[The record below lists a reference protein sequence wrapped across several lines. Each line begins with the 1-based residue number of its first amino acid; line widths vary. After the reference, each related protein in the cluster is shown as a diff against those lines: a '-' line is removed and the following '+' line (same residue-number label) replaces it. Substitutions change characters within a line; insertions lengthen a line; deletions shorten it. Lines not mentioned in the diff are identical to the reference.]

1 MLGRV
6 IRVLDNLIY
15 VKLDIDIYNQDNLIN
30 KYVVF
35 EGNNIL
41 AGEVINID
49 DNTLIISLLGEFVN
63 NDFIYGNVNKPSF
76 NSKVRLMNNEDLKTL
91 YKNSFV
97 NSINVGKSVFNDFD
111 IELDINNLFSNHFAI
126 LGNSGSGK
134 SYALSRIVQQTFY
147 SAKTLP
153 YYPNILIF
161 DAFGEYQNVFN
172 NISSINENINYKVIT
187 TDLKSNDMEILKIP
201 FWLLGVDDLALLL
214 NVTEPS
220 QIPIIE
226 KALKLVGYFV
236 RDDETV
242 IQQKTDIIAR
252 NVLDIIFNG
261 KSPSEIRNKII
272 SILSKF
278 NTDKI
283 NLEYPLVKGGWTRT
297 LRQCISIEA
306 DGKFADI
313 EGVIAHLES
322 LINNVF
328 ELTLPDGT
336 FMYTLEDFATAL
348 EFALISEGILNSNKV
363 FDYANILKIRL
374 NSLIN
379 SDYSRYFIFDQFIT
393 NVDYLRYLL
402 SNNQGKK
409 VQVLNFN
416 INYVDDRFAKTLV
429 KIFSKFIFDYATR
442 LERRGSVPFHIVLEE
457 AHRYVQNDNDINTI
471 GYNIFDRIAKE
482 GRKYGVLLGLI
493 SQRPNELSQTTISQC
508 SNFFIFK
515 IFNPLDLDFIK
526 AIVPNIDNQL
536 INRIKLFYPGI
547 CLINGNSVKFPTV
560 VQLEKPNPEPMSQ
573 NVDINNTWYV
583 KNN

>member
-6 IRVLDNLIY
+6 IRVFDNLIY
-15 VKLDIDIYNQDNLIN
+15 VKLDIDIYTTDNLIN

-35 EGNNIL
+35 EGSNIL
-41 AGEVINID
+41 AGEVINIE

-76 NSKVRLMNNEDLKTL
+76 NSKVRLMNNEDLKLL

-97 NSINVGKSVFNDFD
+97 NSINIGKSVFNNFD
-111 IELDINNLFSNHFAI
+111 IELNINNLFSNHFAI

-134 SYALSRIVQQTFY
+134 SYALSRLIQQTFY

-153 YYPNILIF
+153 YYPNVLIF
-161 DAFGEYQNVFN
+161 DAFGEYQNVFH

-187 TDLKSNDMEILKIP
+187 TDLKSSDMEILKIP
-201 FWLLGVDDLALLL
+201 FWLLGVDDIALLL
-214 NVTEPS
+214 NVTES
-220 QIPIIE
+220 TQIPIIE

-236 RDDETV
+236 RDDESV
-242 IQQKTDIIAR
+242 INQKTDIIAR

-283 NLEYPLVKGGWTRT
+283 NLEYKLTKGGWVRT
-297 LRQCISIEA
+297 LRQCIAIEE

-313 EGVIAHLES
+313 EVVITHLES

-328 ELTLPDGT
+328 ELTLPDGS
-336 FMYTLEDFATAL
+336 FMYTLEDFANAL
-348 EFALISEGILNSNKV
+348 EFALISEGVLNSNKV

-379 SDYSRYFIFDQFIT
+379 SDYSRYFKFDQYIT
-393 NVDYLRYLL
+393 NIDYLRYLL

-442 LERRGSVPFHIVLEE
+442 LERRGSVPFHIILEE

-493 SQRPNELSQTTISQC
+493 SQRPYELSTTTISQC

-515 IFNPLDLDFIK
+515 IFNPLDLEFISS
-526 AIVPNIDNQL
+526 IVPNIDNQL

-547 CLINGNSVKFPTV
+547 CLVNGNSVKFPTV
-560 VQLEKPNPEPMSQ
+560 VQLEKPNPEPLSQ
-573 NVDINNTWYV
+573 NVDINNIWYV
-583 KNN
+583 KGN